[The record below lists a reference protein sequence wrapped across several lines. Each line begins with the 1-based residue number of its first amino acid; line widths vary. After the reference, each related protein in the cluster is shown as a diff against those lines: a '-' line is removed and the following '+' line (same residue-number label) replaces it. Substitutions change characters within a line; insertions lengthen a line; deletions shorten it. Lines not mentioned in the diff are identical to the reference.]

1 MRLRFGQTAQGGAE
15 DAALS
20 VRAGVGERVG
30 GIVPGGAP
38 EYSGIG
44 RHDVEE
50 VDALINGEGGIEAA
64 RNVVIGRGQT
74 RNDLGTG
81 SADAV
86 NSAEYFAQQRIFA
99 VGFGCI
105 AGTY

>member
-1 MRLRFGQTAQGGAE
+1 MRLRFGQTAQDGAE

-30 GIVPGGAP
+30 GIVPKGAP
-38 EYSGIG
+38 EYSGIR

-50 VDALINGEGGIEAA
+50 IDALINGERRIEAA
-64 RNVVIGRGQT
+64 RNIVIERGQT

-81 SADAV
+81 NTDTV
-86 NSAEYFAQQRIFA
+86 NSTEYFAQQRIFA
-99 VGFGCI
+99 VGFGYI
-105 AGTY
+105 AGT